1 MRRPSMHVPVKLM
14 RPAALVT
21 ERLPGDVPLTNDLLT
36 MLEHVDNVATDTTAV
51 DTFRLPLVPL
61 DEQIRRA
68 V

>member
-1 MRRPSMHVPVKLM
+1 MRRPSVHVPVKLM

-21 ERLPGDVPLTNDLLT
+21 EHLPGDVPLTNDLLT
-36 MLEHVDNVATDTTAV
+36 MLEHVDNVVTDTTAV
-51 DTFRLPLVPL
+51 DTFRLPLVRL